1 MIAHLAGFIE
11 ERPSNLRHDTDL
23 SGFFTLMMSVARSQ
37 SLLVS
42 IPVAHCWVKLLTSD
56 TIGSSDTVSELIG
69 PLLEF
74 GSQRVLRYESLPD
87 DSDEPAILF
96 LSEDID
102 TMPERHAFLGNYRRY
117 ATNIVELIV
126 QRRPLDAFGYVLQQ
140 TDATLQDIH
149 ANQGV
154 LDLQNYRKSS
164 PTVIR
169 IDAAFTAVEA
179 ALKGYSKW
187 VAAHGKNPQQ
197 DEEQRNAI
205 ENHLLEWCVSL
216 LNKNFEDPMIKQR
229 VIKLAADFSSRLLE
243 NKQSFALSV
252 LEHILTTQ
260 PPDRP
265 EFPVYSEAVKEL
277 HQVAAH
283 EIRRL
288 AMRCPD
294 YFIDFYDQLQTKI
307 QEVLT
312 TSTMED
318 RPQSDLSAVLFI
330 IVHRATK
337 IDAQARQTRLQS
349 FLNPVVES
357 WQSPALTQSLSSF
370 KGFCELL
377 GVDGVQNYM
386 QSRRANKL
394 EDWSSVQLD
403 DEGKNMQTRMNDLFQ
418 VMPLRPSYW
427 RMLTSSSNYH

>member
-1 MIAHLAGFIE
+1 MIAHLASFIE
-11 ERPSNLRHDTDL
+11 ERPGSLREDTDL
-23 SGFFTLMMSVARSQ
+23 AAFFTLMMSIARNQ

-42 IPVAHCWVKLLTSD
+42 IPVVHSWVKLLTSD
-56 TIGSSDTVSELIG
+56 TIGGSDTVSSLVG

-74 GSQRVLRYESLPD
+74 GSQRVLRYEALPE

-96 LSEDID
+96 LNEDID

-126 QRRPLDAFGYVLQQ
+126 QRRPLDAFGYILQQ
-140 TDATLQDIH
+140 TDATLQEIH
-149 ANQGV
+149 ANQGT
-154 LDLQNYRKSS
+154 LDLANYKKSS
-164 PTVIR
+164 TTVIK
-169 IDAAFTAVEA
+169 IDATFTAVES

-205 ENHLLEWCVSL
+205 ENHLLEWCVNL

-229 VIKLAADFSSRLLE
+229 IIKLAADFSSRLLE
-243 NKQSFALSV
+243 KKQSFALSV
-252 LEHILTTQ
+252 LEHILTSQ
-260 PPDRP
+260 PADRP
-265 EFPVYSEAVKEL
+265 EYPVYSEAVKEL

-294 YFIDFYDQLQTKI
+294 YFIDYYDQLQAKI
-307 QEVLT
+307 QEVLA

-337 IDAQARQTRLQS
+337 IDAQARQSRLQE
-349 FLNPVVES
+349 FVKPVADS
-357 WQSPALTQSLSSF
+357 WQSQAMTDSLSTFS
-370 KGFCELL
+370 GFCELL
-377 GVDGVQNYM
+377 GVDHVQNYI
-386 QSRRANKL
+386 QTRRADRL
-394 EDWSSVQLD
+394 EDWSSVILD
-403 DEGKNMQTRMNDLFQ
+403 EEGKNMQSRMNELFQ
-418 VMPLRPSYW
+418 VRLGLPFDVRVSF
-427 RMLTSSSNYH
+427 